1 MTPAQA
7 SSLSVKNDWYTLVKD
22 ATKDEAKKN
31 EKQVQQIEVRMKLR
45 KFLLVFQRAFSSLF
59 VN

>member
-7 SSLSVKNDWYTLVKD
+7 FGLNVKNEWYTLVKD

-31 EKQVQQIEVRMKLR
+31 EKQVQQFEVRMK
-45 KFLLVFQRAFSSLF
+45 
-59 VN
+59 